1 MACELN
7 QLEMIVNEQV
17 QKLQEQNQTI
27 QSLGE
32 SYMQE
37 ANERQKLLRQIQES
51 AIESQM
57 RERYGEQLDI
67 STFSHTSNTQQN
79 DISIISTGMNL
90 IGEGTMDNEE
100 SQGQSLLNKNNSFD
114 VQGPE
119 AKLKE
124 VRKPTIKNP

>member
-37 ANERQKLLRQIQES
+37 ANER
-51 AIESQM
+51 
-57 RERYGEQLDI
+57 
-67 STFSHTSNTQQN
+67 
-79 DISIISTGMNL
+79 
-90 IGEGTMDNEE
+90 
-100 SQGQSLLNKNNSFD
+100 
-114 VQGPE
+114 
-119 AKLKE
+119 
-124 VRKPTIKNP
+124 